1 MAPGEFMRKN
11 YEFMQHV
18 GIGLGSSSSTG
29 ERAVGAAA
37 KSKTS
42 TIAEILKE
50 APPAI
55 REESLKLVQ
64 RLFLTPEQASPKA
77 VVFAAIDSGNGCTRL
92 CAITAQLLA
101 ENVSGS
107 VCLVEGNFRTP
118 SLPNLFGVDNHH
130 GLADSL
136 RQEGPIQGF
145 TKQAGRDNIWL
156 LSSGFMGKDSLNL
169 LNCDRMKERI
179 AELRSAFNYV
189 LIDAPP
195 LNSYADAM
203 VFGRLADGI
212 VLVLEANAT
221 RREAAARVAES
232 LQAAR
237 IPVLGAVLNKR
248 TFPIPSA
255 LYKRI

>member
-1 MAPGEFMRKN
+1 MSEN
-11 YEFMQHV
+11 YGLIEQA
-18 GIGLGSSSSTG
+18 GIGLSGSKSRT

-37 KSKTS
+37 KNKTS
-42 TIAEILKE
+42 TIADILAE
-50 APPAI
+50 AAPET
-55 REESLKLVQ
+55 RQESIKLVQ
-64 RLFLTPEQASPKA
+64 RLFLTSVQTPPTAA
-77 VVFAAIDSGNGCTRL
+77 VFAAIDSGNGCTRL

-136 RQEGPIQGF
+136 RQEGAIRGF
-145 TKQAGRDNIWL
+145 AKQAGRDNIWL
-156 LSSGFMGKDSLNL
+156 LSAGSLGRDYVSL
-169 LNCDRMKERI
+169 LNCDRMKARI
-179 AELRSAFNYV
+179 AELRSAFDFV

-203 VFGRLADGI
+203 VFGRLADGV
-212 VLVLEANAT
+212 VLVLEANVT
-221 RREAAARVAES
+221 RREAALRVAES
-232 LQAAR
+232 LQATR

-255 LYKRI
+255 LYKRL

>member
-1 MAPGEFMRKN
+1 MSKD
-11 YEFMQHV
+11 YEFTQQA
-18 GIGLGSSSSTG
+18 GIGLGNLIARTES
-29 ERAVGAAA
+29 AVGAAA

-42 TIAEILKE
+42 TITEILAE
-50 APPAI
+50 APPDT

-64 RLFLTPEQASPKA
+64 RLFLTPEQTPPKA

-92 CAITAQLLA
+92 CAIMAQLLA

-118 SLPNLFGVDNHH
+118 SLPDLFGVDNHH

-136 RQEGPIQGF
+136 RQKGSIRSF
-145 TKQAGRDNIWL
+145 ARQAGRANVWL
-156 LSSGFMGKDSLNL
+156 LSSGSLGKDDVNL

-179 AELRSAFNYV
+179 AELRSAFDYV

-203 VFGRLADGI
+203 VFGRLADGV

-221 RREAAARVAES
+221 RRETALRVAER
-232 LQAAR
+232 LQATK

-255 LYKRI
+255 LYKRL

>member
-1 MAPGEFMRKN
+1 MSKNHEFIQQARIR
-11 YEFMQHV
+11 FGHSV
-18 GIGLGSSSSTG
+18 SRTAS
-29 ERAVGAAA
+29 AVGAAA
-37 KSKTS
+37 DSKSS
-42 TIAEILKE
+42 TITEILSE
-50 APPAI
+50 APLEI

-64 RLFLTPEQASPKA
+64 RLFLTSEQAPPKA
-77 VVFAAIDSGNGCTRL
+77 VMFAAIDSGNGCSRM
-92 CAITAQLLA
+92 CATTAQLLA

-118 SLPNLFGVDNHH
+118 SLPGLFGVGNHH

-136 RQEGPIQGF
+136 REEGAIRGF
-145 TKQAGRDNIWL
+145 AKQASRDNVWL
-156 LSSGFMGKDSLNL
+156 LSSGSLGRDSSNL

-179 AELRSAFNYV
+179 AELRSAFDYV

-221 RREAAARVAES
+221 RREAALRVMER
-232 LQAAR
+232 LQATR

-255 LYKRI
+255 IYKRL

>member
-1 MAPGEFMRKN
+1 MSKN
-11 YEFMQHV
+11 YEFIQQV
-18 GIGLGSSSSTG
+18 GIGLGGSASRTT
-29 ERAVGAAA
+29 RAVGAAA
-37 KSKTS
+37 RNKTS
-42 TIAEILKE
+42 TIAEILTE
-50 APPAI
+50 APPET

-64 RLFLTPEQASPKA
+64 RLFLTSEQTPPKA

-107 VCLVEGNFRTP
+107 VCLVEGNFRAP
-118 SLPNLFGVDNHH
+118 SLPDLFGVDNHH

-136 RQEGPIQGF
+136 RQEGAIRGF
-145 TKQAGRDNIWL
+145 AKQAGRDNVWL
-156 LSSGFMGKDSLNL
+156 LSSGSLGRDEVNL
-169 LNCDRMKERI
+169 LHCDRMKERI
-179 AELRSAFNYV
+179 AELRSAFDYV

-203 VFGRLADGI
+203 VFGRLADGV

-221 RREAAARVAES
+221 RREVALRVAET
-232 LQAAR
+232 LQATG

-255 LYKRI
+255 LYKRL

>member
-1 MAPGEFMRKN
+1 MSEN
-11 YEFMQHV
+11 YELIQQA
-18 GIGLGSSSSTG
+18 GIRLGDSASQTNNAA
-29 ERAVGAAA
+29 EAAA
-37 KSKTS
+37 KNKTS
-42 TIAEILKE
+42 TIAEILIE
-50 APPAI
+50 APPAT

-64 RLFLTPEQASPKA
+64 RLFLTPEQTAPKA

-101 ENVSGS
+101 ENVGGS

-118 SLPNLFGVDNHH
+118 ALPDLFGVDNHH

-136 RQEGPIQGF
+136 RQEGAIRGF
-145 TKQAGRDNIWL
+145 AKQAGRDNVWL
-156 LSSGFMGKDSLNL
+156 LSSGSLGRDYVNL
-169 LNCDRMKERI
+169 LNCNRMKERI

-203 VFGRLADGI
+203 VFGRLADGV

-221 RREAAARVAES
+221 RRESAVRAAEILRASGIA
-232 LQAAR
+232 
-237 IPVLGAVLNKR
+237 VLGAVLNKR
-248 TFPIPSA
+248 TFPIPRA
-255 LYKRI
+255 LYKRL

>member
-1 MAPGEFMRKN
+1 MSEN
-11 YEFMQHV
+11 YELIQQV
-18 GIGLGSSSSTG
+18 GIRIGGSASRTKG
-29 ERAVGAAA
+29 AVGAAA
-37 KSKTS
+37 KNKVS
-42 TIAEILKE
+42 TIAEILAE
-50 APPAI
+50 APPAT

-64 RLFLTPEQASPKA
+64 RLFLTSEQTPPKA

-136 RQEGPIQGF
+136 RQEGAIRGF
-145 TKQAGRDNIWL
+145 AKPAGRDNIWL
-156 LSSGFMGKDSLNL
+156 LSCGSLGKDCVSL

-179 AELRSAFNYV
+179 AELRSAFDYV
-189 LIDAPP
+189 LIDAPA
-195 LNSYADAM
+195 LNSYVDAM
-203 VFGRLADGI
+203 VFGRLADGV
-212 VLVLEANAT
+212 VLVMEAHAT
-221 RREAAARVAES
+221 RREAALRVAQS
-232 LQAAR
+232 LQATR

-255 LYKRI
+255 LYKRL

>member
-1 MAPGEFMRKN
+1 MSKS
-11 YEFMQHV
+11 YEFMQQ
-18 GIGLGSSSSTG
+18 GTGLGGSVSLRET
-29 ERAVGAAA
+29 AAGAAA
-37 KSKTS
+37 KNKTS
-42 TIAEILKE
+42 TIAEMLAE
-50 APPAI
+50 TPPAI

-64 RLFLTPEQASPKA
+64 RLFLTSEQTPPKT

-92 CAITAQLLA
+92 CAITTQLLA

-107 VCLVEGNFRTP
+107 VCLVEGNFRAP
-118 SLPNLFGVDNHH
+118 SLPNLFDVDNHH

-136 RQEGPIQGF
+136 RQEGAIRGF
-145 TKQAGRDNIWL
+145 AKQAGRENVWL
-156 LSSGFMGKDSLNL
+156 LSSGSLGKDSVNL
-169 LNCDRMKERI
+169 LNCDRMKERM
-179 AELRSAFNYV
+179 AELRSAFDYV

-203 VFGRLADGI
+203 IFGRLADGI

>member
-1 MAPGEFMRKN
+1 MSEK
-11 YEFMQHV
+11 YELIQEAR
-18 GIGLGSSSSTG
+18 IRLGGSASRA

-37 KSKTS
+37 RNKTS
-42 TIAEILKE
+42 TIAEILAE
-50 APPAI
+50 APPAT
-55 REESLKLVQ
+55 REESMKLVQ
-64 RLFLTPEQASPKA
+64 SLFLTSEQTPPKA

-118 SLPNLFGVDNHH
+118 SLPDLFGVDNHH

-136 RQEGPIQGF
+136 RQEGAIREF
-145 TKQAGRDNIWL
+145 AKQTGRDNLWL
-156 LSSGFMGKDSLNL
+156 LSSGSLGKDSVNL

-179 AELRSAFNYV
+179 TELRGAFDYV

-195 LNSYADAM
+195 LNSYTDAI
-203 VFGRLADGI
+203 VLGRLADGI

-221 RREAAARVAES
+221 RREAALRVTQS

-248 TFPIPSA
+248 TLPIPSV